1 MLDFPLLLLLPA
13 ILGFLAQRKVIS
25 TFREWSRVP
34 NAAGITGEE
43 TARRVLAARGV
54 QGVAI
59 EQTQGKLT
67 DHYDPKSNI
76 LRLSDAVAG
85 ERSVA
90 AIGIAA
96 HEAAHA
102 IQDAEGSV
110 MQRFRMAIG
119 EPLARL
125 SQWSG
130 VIFIGAFWFG
140 IPILMLLA
148 GLILAGYVLFALVT
162 LPVEIGASQEA
173 SRVLIATAT
182 ATEDDIRGV
191 RKVLRA
197 AAGTY
202 VAALGQ
208 RLGFFL
214 FLVSAVMLGR
224 A

>member
-1 MLDFPLLLLLPA
+1 MFDVPILLLLPA
-13 ILGFLAQRKVIS
+13 ILGFLAQRKVRS
-25 TFREWSRVP
+25 TFRRWNEVP

-43 TARRVLAARGV
+43 TVRRVLAARGV

-67 DHYDPKSNI
+67 DHYDPKTNI

-90 AIGIAA
+90 AIGIGA

-119 EPLARL
+119 EPLARI

-130 VIFIGAFWFG
+130 LVFVGAFWFG
-140 IPILMLLA
+140 IPLLMVLA
-148 GLILAGYVLFALVT
+148 GLILAGYVLFALIT
-162 LPVEIGASQEA
+162 LPVEFGASREA
-173 SRVLIATAT
+173 LRTLTSTAT
-182 ATEDDIRGV
+182 ATKDDLRGV
-191 RKVLRA
+191 RQVLRA

-208 RLGFFL
+208 RLGVFL
-214 FLVSAVMLGR
+214 FLVSAILLGR